1 MSERFRR
8 GRDDKP
14 LQVGDR
20 VQLTRPVGA
29 AAVGT
34 EGVVVG
40 FYRRDVETVLVKLV
54 GVDLLV
60 EVLPDE
66 LRKRA

>member
-1 MSERFRR
+1 MRQR
-8 GRDDKP
+8 GDTP

-40 FYRRDVETVLVKLV
+40 FYRRDVETVLVKFA
-54 GVDLLV
+54 GVELLV
-60 EVLPDE
+60 EVLPEE